1 MSRVFSI
8 EDDGMKNAWM
18 TKLLMISASTSA
30 RHRKTGNSI
39 HHDLGARRLGGGEAP
54 TGLPPPGGPSA
65 AVASADMDSLN
76 SPVTSA
82 ALVPGG
88 SPVAPALSPYP
99 ARTPILGLFR
109 LV

>member
-30 RHRKTGNSI
+30 RHSKTGNSI

-82 ALVPGG
+82 ALVPGFSG
-88 SPVAPALSPYP
+88 RTSAVPVSP
-99 ARTPILGLFR
+99 
-109 LV
+109 